1 MGSMLPYI
9 AAPWILWVWHICH
22 QTESGHRMSF
32 FRLGE
37 APATSWQARLSILF
51 TGGYFCD
58 LRVCSMYGVCMICN
72 IYIMGLTMG
81 CTSKIAIGI
90 RKGCKRMI
98 NLGNLSLLDKSILY
112 SLPHDH
118 LKHVLVMYIGCP
130 SCLPLCKAHLSFGQI
145 SVLSPFNIIQSCSIP
160 QIVSK

>member
-1 MGSMLPYI
+1 MGMAYLSSNRI
-9 AAPWILWVWHICH
+9 W
-22 QTESGHRMSF
+22 
-32 FRLGE
+32 
-37 APATSWQARLSILF
+37 TSDVVFSARRGSSHLL
-51 TGGYFCD
+51 TGSAKHFVYGGLL
-58 LRVCSMYGVCMICN
+58 LRFACVLHVRCMYDMCY